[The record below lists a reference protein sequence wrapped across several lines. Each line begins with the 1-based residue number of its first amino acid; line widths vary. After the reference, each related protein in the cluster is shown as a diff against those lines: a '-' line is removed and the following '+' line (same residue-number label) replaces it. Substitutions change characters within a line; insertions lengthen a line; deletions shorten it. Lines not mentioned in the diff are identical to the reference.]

1 MPEKDK
7 TIEQET
13 PEVTPEVIP
22 EEKQEVKTEP
32 EPSVIDEELA
42 KLKQLERDMSLT
54 KVKELEDQITELK
67 NTNAQVLEML
77 KELKGN
83 KQADKIETPQKE
95 SYEQIRERKV
105 LLEQMA
111 KLEKQV
117 KDGADEK
124 FISERIAEKPYIKD
138 TIKKLGIKTQQQYI
152 SMIMPLEESLKEAE
166 ENKEKIN
173 KMTMNDPFN
182 RQVKTLKDPSAI
194 KYTAEQKE
202 AIEKTE
208 SFIGSIFK

>member
-13 PEVTPEVIP
+13 PEVTPEVTQ
-22 EEKQEVKTEP
+22 EETPEVKTEP
-32 EPSVIDEELA
+32 ESSVIDEELA

>member
-1 MPEKDK
+1 MSEKDK
-7 TIEQET
+7 TTEQET
-13 PEVTPEVIP
+13 PEVTPEVTP
-22 EEKQEVKTEP
+22 EETPEVKTEP
-32 EPSVIDEELA
+32 ESSVIDEELA

-54 KVKELEDQITELK
+54 KVKELEDQIAELK

-77 KELKGN
+77 KELKGS

-152 SMIMPLEESLKEAE
+152 SMIMPLEDFLKEAE

>member
-1 MPEKDK
+1 MLDK
-7 TIEQET
+7 KEQET
-13 PEVTPEVIP
+13 PEVTPEVTP
-22 EEKQEVKTEP
+22 EITPEVKTEP
-32 EPSVIDEELA
+32 ESSVIDEELA

-54 KVKELEDQITELK
+54 KVKELEDQIEELK

-77 KELKGN
+77 KELKGS
-83 KQADKIETPQKE
+83 KQADKIETPKE

-152 SMIMPLEESLKEAE
+152 SMIMPLEDSLKEAE
-166 ENKEKIN
+166 ENREKIN

>member
-1 MPEKDK
+1 MSEKDK

-13 PEVTPEVIP
+13 PEVTPEVTP
-22 EEKQEVKTEP
+22 EETPEVKTEP
-32 EPSVIDEELA
+32 ESSVIDEELA